1 MIPADKIG
9 VFSCKAQCNGF
20 PSCSGYWIINGI
32 SRYTISQPRMNAS
45 LSGPRYTN
53 ESGFMYTLTLTVNAS
68 EAINDTSIKCRYEA
82 NGDHNG
88 SDESEPVFLFISSMQ
103 D

>member
-1 MIPADKIG
+1 
-9 VFSCKAQCNGF
+9 
-20 PSCSGYWIINGI
+20 
-32 SRYTISQPRMNAS
+32 MNAS
-45 LSGPRYTN
+45 LSRQRHTN
-53 ESGFMYTLTLTVNAS
+53 ESGFMYTLILTVNAS

-103 D
+103 H